1 MGTSVFIRTI
11 QILSLSYLHSLKLSH
26 WGTPLFCL
34 TLLLPNC
41 SRQYL
46 GWKACPGCQSF
57 QEWESLLCYL
67 KISLFLRE
75 NRPNIHNLAS
85 STSPMLLQAPLH
97 SLNNLKVRKLFT
109 ASSFLF
115 PFIINSYSTYKHC
128 AAKNTAKMPEPIQ
141 TGAGLPKIS
150 VPVCDDGTVWT
161 TTNITHSGC
170 TLPHW
175 L

>member
-115 PFIINSYSTYKHC
+115 PFIIFIFNILALCSKEHCKDAWANTDRSWAPKNQCTCVWWWNSLDHNQHHT
-128 AAKNTAKMPEPIQ
+128 
-141 TGAGLPKIS
+141 
-150 VPVCDDGTVWT
+150 
-161 TTNITHSGC
+161 
-170 TLPHW
+170 
-175 L
+175 